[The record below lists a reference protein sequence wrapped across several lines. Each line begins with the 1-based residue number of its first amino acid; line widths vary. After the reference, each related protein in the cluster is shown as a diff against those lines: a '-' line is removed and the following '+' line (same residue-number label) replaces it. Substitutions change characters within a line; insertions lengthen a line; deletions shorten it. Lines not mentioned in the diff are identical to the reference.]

1 MKASDIISA
10 LPSRF
15 EAAQSSGDLFFYSSE
30 VSKHEEIEIE
40 WEIRLCEA
48 LQKKPVVPLPAG
60 EAAIAPSD
68 QSDSDKT
75 SKSSDPFA
83 PPYVPNL
90 HVGDLRDESSGAE
103 YGVLLNKYSVVPHHF
118 LLVTKEFMPQ
128 TSPLMPHDL
137 VQTYLLLLAARK
149 AHKNYFAFY
158 NCGSNSGASQNH
170 KHIQFIEVEDN
181 GPPIERLAK
190 AANLEVSGK
199 PFSLSSVPYANHVY
213 RLPTLS
219 NGASPEQLE
228 QVLFLPFL
236 SLLDLVISTVRHAP
250 DYPPGTPSYNV
261 ILTLEHMHLIPRRW
275 ETYTLRESGATLS
288 INSFG
293 FAGMLMVKSESERQ
307 ALEQEKIGTVL
318 RGVGV
323 ESVHDLQVAGTSM
336 EAMDETG
343 TS

>member
-1 MKASDIISA
+1 MCSSVMKASDIISA

-15 EAAQSSGDLFFYSSE
+15 ETAQSSGDLFFFPSE
-30 VSKHEEIEIE
+30 VSKHEEIGIE
-40 WEIRLCEA
+40 WEIRLCTA
-48 LQKKPVVPLPAG
+48 LQKKPVPAG
-60 EAAIAPSD
+60 EAGIAPSNQID
-68 QSDSDKT
+68 ET
-75 SKSSDPFA
+75 SKNSDPFA

-90 HVGDLRDESSGAE
+90 HVGDLRDESSEAE

-158 NCGSNSGASQNH
+158 NCGSNSGASQSH
-170 KHIQFIEVEDN
+170 KHIQFIEVEDD

-213 RLPTLS
+213 RLPALS

-275 ETYTLRESGATLS
+275 ETYTLGESGATLS
-288 INSFG
+288 INSLG
-293 FAGMLMVKSESERQ
+293 FAGMLMVKSESECQ

-343 TS
+343 T